1 MLNPITSLCVVNHGL
16 LVCFPQST
24 LEVVPSE
31 FTGAMRSAWHV
42 EGPQTLQGE
51 WVRE

>member
-1 MLNPITSLCVVNHGL
+1 MLKPITSPRVVSHGL
-16 LVCFPQST
+16 LVCFPQNA

-31 FTGAMRSAWHV
+31 FTGATHSAWHV

-51 WVRE
+51 